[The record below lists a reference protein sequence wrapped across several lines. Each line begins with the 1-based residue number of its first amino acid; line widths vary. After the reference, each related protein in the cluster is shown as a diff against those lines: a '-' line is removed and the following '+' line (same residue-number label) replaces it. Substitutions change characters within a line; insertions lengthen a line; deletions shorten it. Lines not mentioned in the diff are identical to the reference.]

1 MEKEKE
7 IDNQNINNQ
16 KEENKK
22 NVNNLNTIL
31 SKTLKNTSSAF
42 IISILSKII
51 SLLCNIILVRHIS
64 KDAYGTA
71 KIYLEFALS
80 LVCFFPRETIRK
92 TAQKF
97 CPDNDNKKELKKF
110 YIVCQLYSIIF
121 IPMIIY
127 CIFLFFGFITFD
139 SSGNMR
145 ANFMHLLIFIISGM
159 IELLGE
165 PIILYMNIH
174 MENILIGSTI
184 GDFIRIISSVFFVVF
199 FKMDLGSFTLS
210 RFLGSICY
218 LIYILHSGKF
228 KYNIDFVKFIPIN
241 FKIFF
246 KKEKIIDGID
256 ISPLKDIFFQ
266 FVKLTLLNM
275 VLSNCENL
283 ILSFVVKK
291 SNEEKGEYSFIIEN
305 FSIITRLILK
315 PTEDTFF
322 NLINKLKNYE
332 NGEDKEKEK
341 EKKANNNHENNEI
354 IFDVLKLFI
363 KCLLIFGTLLISY
376 YFLCGNDL
384 IELVYSKKWATNVT
398 DKIGCSY
405 AIYIAI
411 ISINGVIESFAN
423 ATNNSDQMNISYV
436 LLTLNS
442 ILLVFCMFLL
452 SSWDTCGLILANAIS
467 MVFRINGNLYIIF
480 CGKKEKSQK
489 KEDDDNKKYKS
500 NLILDIK
507 SFQNNCFLSNYS
519 LIFTFLCIF
528 FGNFIKKFVENKL
541 IIIKCGIFG
550 FIGVINAG
558 FIGLFEYKQIKNSIK
573 KIKGI

>member
-1 MEKEKE
+1 MEKE
-7 IDNQNINNQ
+7 ISNQ
-16 KEENKK
+16 KANGKEEEKQE
-22 NVNNLNTIL
+22 NVNNINSML

-42 IISILSKII
+42 IISIISKMI
-51 SLLCNIILVRHIS
+51 SLLCNIILLRHIS

-97 CPDNDNKKELKKF
+97 CPDKDNIKELKKF
-110 YIVCQLYSIIF
+110 YIVCQLYTLIF

-127 CIFLFFGFITFD
+127 CLFLFFGFIIFD

-145 ANFMHLLIFIISGM
+145 IHFIHLLLYIISGM

-174 MENILIGSTI
+174 MENILIGATI

-199 FKMDLGSFTLS
+199 FKMDLGSFTCS
-210 RFLGSICY
+210 RLLGSICY
-218 LIYILHSGKF
+218 LIYLLYLGKF
-228 KYNIDFVKFIPIN
+228 KYNIDFMKFIPKNI
-241 FKIFF
+241 KIFF
-246 KKEKIIDGID
+246 KKENNIDGIN

-283 ILSFVVKK
+283 ILSFVVKQ

-332 NGEDKEKEK
+332 NNKDKQKE
-341 EKKANNNHENNEI
+341 NVNNEI

-376 YFLCGNDL
+376 YFLFGNDL
-384 IELVYSKKWATNVT
+384 IELVYSKKWATNIT

-411 ISINGVIESFAN
+411 ISINGVIESFSN
-423 ATNNSDQMNISYV
+423 ATNNSDQMNISYL

-442 ILLVFCMFLL
+442 VLLVFCMFLF
-452 SSWDTCGLILANAIS
+452 SNWDTCGLILANAIS
-467 MVFRINGNLYIIF
+467 MIFRINGNLYIIF
-480 CGKKEKSQK
+480 CGKKEKSYK
-489 KEDDDNKKYKS
+489 DDDDNKKYKP
-500 NLILDIK
+500 NLLLEIK

-519 LIFTFLCIF
+519 LIFTFLLIF
-528 FGNFIKKFVENKL
+528 LGNFIKKLVEKKL
-541 IIIKCGIFG
+541 VIIKCGIFG
-550 FIGVINAG
+550 LIGVINASL
-558 FIGLFEYKQIKNSIK
+558 IGIFEYKQIKNSIK
-573 KIKGI
+573 KIKGF